1 MPSCGQ
7 TAVSLKTEPAQA
19 FQQIEIHAAALRH
32 RGYGH
37 PFDGRHRLGGVDG
50 FEARATT
57 EGWTSENLQAAYNQG
72 RELERADF
80 KLLFDLD
87 GLTRSEVRRAYRD
100 HLNRTK
106 VRCRVHSERFP
117 TVISDVRSGERVI
130 DASLSAGR

>member
-1 MPSCGQ
+1 MFAAVQVASQAPPLAEEGVWLGRLSTAVAICRDYGNGVNQ
-7 TAVSLKTEPAQA
+7 TAA
-19 FQQIEIHAAALRH
+19 
-32 RGYGH
+32 RGV
-37 PFDGRHRLGGVDG
+37 VDG

-117 TVISDVRSGERVI
+117 TVISDVRNGERVI